1 MKRKEN
7 KRKENKIRINII
19 SQPMMTLVKTLINA
33 SLLMMVIV
41 LFFNIFLAIEYIL
54 NAMLLPDLVHLIWF
68 ILWIPAVC
76 SGTMLLSQVLLT

>member
-1 MKRKEN
+1 
-7 KRKENKIRINII
+7 
-19 SQPMMTLVKTLINA
+19 MMTLVKTLINA